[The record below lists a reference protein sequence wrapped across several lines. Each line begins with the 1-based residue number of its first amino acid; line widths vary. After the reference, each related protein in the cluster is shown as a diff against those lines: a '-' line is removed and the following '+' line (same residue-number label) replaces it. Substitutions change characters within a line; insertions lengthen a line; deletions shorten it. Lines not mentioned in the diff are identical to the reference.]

1 MGKSSSAPDTSGL
14 EEATKQA
21 TALQKQIYEE
31 TREDV
36 QPWYQMGTGAV
47 SKLSDLLGI
56 TGGSVLGR
64 EDIYN
69 ELLPQYTSQV
79 AQDSSGLYRTADGR
93 ILTREEAASDMAGD
107 MYGAGVHSQLM
118 LENQQAFDKF
128 AKQKGLSL
136 FQPAP
141 TSQTDFEALN
151 AAVEARL
158 AQQQETPE
166 GYGSLLERFGMEQY
180 QQDPGYQ
187 FRQDEA
193 RKALERNMAAQGV
206 TLGGGGFG
214 EVNPQ
219 AYRALDDLSQN
230 LASQEYGN
238 AYNRYVNDQ
247 LNAFNMLMGA
257 SGSGQQV
264 TGQMAGAGQ
273 NYATNV
279 GNLQTGLAQAQYQ
292 AAQADQGSMF
302 SNLLGSLSPFYS
314 AATGRGNAS
323 QMAQIALM
331 SDSRVKEN
339 IKYTHSDNGHKMY
352 NFNYIGDGKIYNGVM
367 AQDILETNPEA
378 VFDIDGILHVNY
390 GALGVNM
397 TEVN

>member
-56 TGGSVLGR
+56 AGGSVLGR

-69 ELLPQYTSQV
+69 ELLPQYTSSQTS
-79 AQDSSGLYRTADGR
+79 QPTLYRTRGGS
-93 ILTREEAASDMAGD
+93 ILDKEQLAQTMAGTG
-107 MYGAGVHSQLM
+107 YGRLGRYQHLM
-118 LENQQAFDKF
+118 DNDAYFNKML
-128 AKQKGLSL
+128 KQDGTVVFSD
-136 FQPAP
+136 P
-141 TSQTDFEALN
+141 TSKAVDYDALN

-166 GYGSLLERFGMEQY
+166 GYGSLLERFGMDQY

-193 RKALERNMAAQGV
+193 QKALERRMAAQGV

-247 LNAFNMLMGA
+247 LNTFNMLMGA

-292 AAQADQGSMF
+292 ASQANQGGGSMF
-302 SNLLGSLSPFYS
+302 GSLLG
-314 AATGRGNAS
+314 A
-323 QMAQIALM
+323 
-331 SDSRVKEN
+331 
-339 IKYTHSDNGHKMY
+339 
-352 NFNYIGDGKIYNGVM
+352 GV
-367 AQDILETNPEA
+367 
-378 VFDIDGILHVNY
+378 
-390 GALGVNM
+390 GALLAPTGQGLAGAQLGAGIGGM
-397 TEVN
+397 L